1 VKKSTEFIIPFSG
14 LKAGEH
20 VFNYEIGIS
29 FLKIFASTEINDL
42 ELSVEVKMI
51 KNNNLLEF
59 NFQLN
64 GNVKV
69 ECDICLDD
77 VTLPVDY
84 HSYLIAKL
92 ENVEEDEDD
101 IIYLKPDESEIDI
114 SQYIYE
120 NIIFSLP
127 LKRVHP
133 DKRGK
138 NKCNPVMIKKLKSL
152 LVDHVEE
159 NQDPRWNDLKNL
171 LNN

>member
-1 VKKSTEFIIPFSG
+1 MSEFIIPFIG
-14 LKAGEH
+14 LKEGEH
-20 VFNYEIGIS
+20 VFNYKIDTS
-29 FLKIFASTEINDL
+29 FLKNFDNTEIKGV

-64 GNVKV
+64 GNVTV
-69 ECDICLDD
+69 ECDICLED

-84 HSYLIAKL
+84 HSYLIAKR
-92 ENVEEDEDD
+92 ENVEDDEDE
-101 IIYLKPDESEIDI
+101 IIYLKPDESDIDI
-114 SQYIYE
+114 SQFIYE
-120 NIIFSLP
+120 SIVFSLP

-138 NKCNPVMIKKLKSL
+138 NKCNPVMVKKLKSL

-159 NQDPRWNDLKNL
+159 TQDPRWNDLKNL

>member
-1 VKKSTEFIIPFSG
+1 MKEFIIPFIG
-14 LKAGEH
+14 LKTGEH
-20 VFNYEIGIS
+20 VFDYKIGTS
-29 FLKIFASTEINDL
+29 FLKNFNNSEIKGI

-64 GNVKV
+64 GSVLV

-77 VTLPVDY
+77 VRLPIDY
-84 HSYLIAKL
+84 HSYLIAKR
-92 ENVEEDEDD
+92 ENVEDVEDD
-101 IIYLKPDESEIDI
+101 IVYLKPDESEIDI
-114 SQYIYE
+114 SQFIYE
-120 NIIFSLP
+120 SIVFSLP

-138 NKCNPVMIKKLKSL
+138 NKCNPEMIKKLKSH
-152 LVDHVEE
+152 LVDNVEE
-159 NQDPRWNDLKNL
+159 TPDPRWNDLKNL